1 MKVKTYL
8 SEIFS
13 SIQGEGPYVGE
24 RHLFVRFCVCHRAC
38 VYCDT
43 NTERTDTVMVEKDPG
58 SGLFEQIINPLSAMQ
73 VADLIREVD
82 SKKTNRRISLTGGAP
97 LLQASFLCE
106 LLPILEGDG
115 YSIYL
120 ETAGDLPRQ
129 LKSIIEWIDIVA
141 MDIKLSSVT
150 HEKNTFPAHWQFLK
164 MCRDFNVEVFTKLVL
179 SAETHEGELMEAA
192 KGIRKAGGE
201 DTLVII
207 QPMTKAEK
215 TDAVP
220 HGEQLLHWQ
229 DKVSGILPNVRVI
242 PQTHKMLE
250 ML

>member
-1 MKVKTYL
+1 MKTYL

-24 RHLFVRFCVCHRAC
+24 RHLFVRFCGCHRDC
-38 VYCDT
+38 IFCDT
-43 NTERTDTVMVEKDPG
+43 NTERTETVLVEMDPG
-58 SGLFEQIINPLSAMQ
+58 SGTFEQVSNPITVEQLMT
-73 VADLIREVD
+73 LIRKVD
-82 SKKTNRRISLTGGAP
+82 SKHSNRRISLTGGAP
-97 LLQASFLCE
+97 LLQAHYLRE
-106 LLPILEGDG
+106 LLPHLCADE

-120 ETAGDLPRQ
+120 ETAGDLPQQ

-141 MDIKLSSVT
+141 MDVKLSSVT
-150 HEKNTFPAHWQFLK
+150 REQNTFPAHWQFLK
-164 MCRDFNVEVFTKLVL
+164 TCRDFDVDVFTKLVL

-192 KGIRKAGGE
+192 KGIKKAGGE
-201 DTLVII
+201 NTLVII

-220 HGEQLLHWQ
+220 SGAQLLRWQ
-229 DKVSGILPNVRVI
+229 DKVASVLPNVRVI
-242 PQTHKMLE
+242 PQTHKMME